1 VREIPMPGLHHLNV
15 VEELANLASPLFDAA
30 LQMTRQ

>member
-1 VREIPMPGLHHLNV
+1 LHHLNV

-30 LQMTRQ
+30 LQMTRS